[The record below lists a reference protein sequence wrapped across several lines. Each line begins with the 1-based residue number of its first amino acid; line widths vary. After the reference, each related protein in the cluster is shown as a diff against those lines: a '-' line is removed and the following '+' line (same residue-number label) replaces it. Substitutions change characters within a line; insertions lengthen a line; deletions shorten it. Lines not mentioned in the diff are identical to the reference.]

1 MTEKEK
7 TRLLILEHYN
17 KYPLMEIS
25 DLFKFLYQSSFGCEH
40 MVMSLEGAIEY
51 IRRESERLGDE
62 KECSEMID
70 PLDGEYVRVH
80 LGCLKRGID
89 IETLGGLF
97 YRSARR
103 EDDGRVRLEKKLSVA
118 EGMIRDELLPFSIE
132 DFAHSVAK
140 WRELG
145 YPAIHHSDAF
155 RKAYNPAYRVI
166 AKELIK
172 ELTDI
177 IGEI

>member
-70 PLDGEYVRVH
+70 PLDGEYI
-80 LGCLKRGID
+80 LKVKPRNVGFD

-103 EDDGRVRLEKKLSVA
+103 EDDGWVRLEKKLSVA
-118 EGMIRDELLPFSIE
+118 EGMIQDELLPFSIE

-155 RKAYNPAYRVI
+155 RKVYNPAYRVI